1 MMLKEVKN
9 LDEKLL
15 ALLHLLKNINSENNL
30 ISNEDIEEQ
39 YQNLFDF
46 KDVITDFETVLDL
59 MKEKDLKNLTELET
73 DLFEVHRVITTLEW
87 HLSEISELNMKII
100 KRIK

>member
-1 MMLKEVKN
+1 MKN

-39 YQNLFDF
+39 YQNLIDF

>member
-1 MMLKEVKN
+1 M
-9 LDEKLL
+9 DGKLL

-30 ISNEDIEEQ
+30 ISNGDIEEQ
-39 YQNLFDF
+39 YQNLIDF

>member
-1 MMLKEVKN
+1 M
-9 LDEKLL
+9 DGKLL

-30 ISNEDIEEQ
+30 ISNGDIEEQ
-39 YQNLFDF
+39 YQNLIDY

>member
-1 MMLKEVKN
+1 MKY

-15 ALLHLLKNINSENNL
+15 ELLYLLKNINSENSL
-30 ISNEDIEEQ
+30 IPNEDIEEQ
-39 YQNLFDF
+39 YLNLIDF
-46 KDVITDFETVLDL
+46 KDVITDFETVLGL
-59 MKEKDLKNLTELET
+59 MKEKDFKNLTELET
-73 DLFEVHRVITTLEW
+73 NLFEVHRVITTLEW

>member
-1 MMLKEVKN
+1 MKN
-9 LDEKLL
+9 LDGKLL

-39 YQNLFDF
+39 YQNLIDF

>member
-1 MMLKEVKN
+1 MKN

-30 ISNEDIEEQ
+30 ISNGDIEEQ
-39 YQNLFDF
+39 YQNLIDF

>member
-1 MMLKEVKN
+1 MMLQEVKN

-39 YQNLFDF
+39 YQNLIDF